1 MLARPLMILA
11 VILLVSLLLGAT
23 GLLDEVAD
31 FIVQILRIVFEL
43 LVGLINLFV
52 RLINTLV
59 GWLRSVG

>member
-1 MLARPLMILA
+1 VLARPLLILA

-23 GLLDEVAD
+23 GLLDDVAD
-31 FIVQILRIVFEL
+31 FIVQILRIIFEL

-52 RLINTLV
+52 RLIDTLV

>member
-1 MLARPLMILA
+1 VLARPLMILA
-11 VILLVSLLLGAT
+11 VILLISLLLGAT
-23 GLLDEVAD
+23 GLLDDVAD

-52 RLINTLV
+52 RLIDTLV

>member
-1 MLARPLMILA
+1 MILA

-23 GLLDEVAD
+23 GLLDDVAD

-52 RLINTLV
+52 RLIDTLV

>member
-1 MLARPLMILA
+1 MILA

-23 GLLDEVAD
+23 GLLDDVAD

-52 RLINTLV
+52 RLINALV

>member
-1 MLARPLMILA
+1 
-11 VILLVSLLLGAT
+11 LLLGAT
-23 GLLDEVAD
+23 GLLDDVAD

-52 RLINTLV
+52 RLIDTLV

>member
-11 VILLVSLLLGAT
+11 VILLVSLLLGAI
-23 GLLDEVAD
+23 GLLDDVAD
-31 FIVQILRIVFEL
+31 FIVQILRIIFEL

-52 RLINTLV
+52 RLIDTLV

>member
-23 GLLDEVAD
+23 GLLDDVAD

-52 RLINTLV
+52 RLIDTLV
-59 GWLRSVG
+59 GWLRSAG

>member
-1 MLARPLMILA
+1 MTRPLLILA

-23 GLLDEVAD
+23 GLLDDVAN
-31 FIVQILRIVFEL
+31 FIVQILRLVFDL

-52 RLINTLV
+52 RLIETLV

>member
-1 MLARPLMILA
+1 VLARPLMILA
-11 VILLVSLLLGAT
+11 VILLVSLLLGAI
-23 GLLDEVAD
+23 GLLDNVAD

-52 RLINTLV
+52 RLIDTLV

>member
-1 MLARPLMILA
+1 MLTRPLLILA

-23 GLLDEVAD
+23 GLLDDVAA

-52 RLINTLV
+52 RLIDTLV

>member
-1 MLARPLMILA
+1 MLARPLLILA

-23 GLLDEVAD
+23 GLLDDVAN

-52 RLINTLV
+52 RLIDTLV

>member
-23 GLLDEVAD
+23 GLLDDVAD

-52 RLINTLV
+52 RLIYTLV
-59 GWLRSVG
+59 DWLKSVG

>member
-1 MLARPLMILA
+1 
-11 VILLVSLLLGAT
+11 LLGAT
-23 GLLDEVAD
+23 GLLDDVAD

>member
-23 GLLDEVAD
+23 GLLDDVAN

-52 RLINTLV
+52 RLIDTLV

>member
-23 GLLDEVAD
+23 GLLDDVAD